1 MGSYNKNIITY
12 YLIQRFYNEL
22 RRGSYMTEGY
32 KVKLDAFEGPLDLLL
47 HLINQYEIDIH
58 DIPVSQITEQYMHYI
73 HTMQHLELNIASEYL
88 VMASTLVAIKSEML
102 LPKPDLSDEDL
113 DDYMED
119 PREELKERLIEY
131 KKYKDAASGLKEKE
145 KDANQIFTRTPIMFE
160 EYLKKPP
167 IVQGDISIYDMIGA
181 LGKVFQRKKWNAP
194 LETRVQRVGIL
205 IVDRMEEILVRVKSF
220 SRGVPFE
227 DLFIYKTK
235 SHVVVTFMA
244 VLELMK
250 NNHVLCE
257 QKSNFDSLFI
267 QSAFDEKKM
276 SELKL

>member
-145 KDANQIFTRTPIMFE
+145 RDANQIFTRTPIMFE

-194 LETRVQRVGIL
+194 LETRVQRVEIP
-205 IVDRMEEILVRVKSF
+205 IEDRMEEILVKVKS
-220 SRGVPFE
+220 SSQGVPFE
-227 DLFIYKTK
+227 DLFTYKTK

-250 NNHVLCE
+250 HNQVLCK
-257 QKSNFDSLFI
+257 QKSNFDSLLI
-267 QSAFDEKKM
+267 HSAFDEKK
-276 SELKL
+276 